1 MVGQRLEVSCLEDT
15 LSYLLRSVAM
25 KYRYYA
31 HDVLDKDRRGVSKDL
46 VIYHL
51 AQQKGLNQKDL
62 VGKLN
67 ITPASVSSIVSQME
81 SEGLLV
87 RVQDKKDGRKFSLSL
102 TEKGQSLVSHVI
114 DSWLKIQEEI
124 TKGFT
129 EDEKATFLHL
139 LKQVEQNLDELTY

>member
-1 MVGQRLEVSCLEDT
+1 MEDT
-15 LSYLLRSVAM
+15 LSYLLRTVAM
-25 KYRYYA
+25 KYRHYA
-31 HDVLDKDRRGVSKDL
+31 HDVLDKDRRGVSQDL

-62 VGKLN
+62 VSKLN

-102 TEKGQSLVSHVI
+102 TKKGQSLVSHVI

-139 LKQVEQNLDELTY
+139 LKQVEQNLDELTH

>member
-1 MVGQRLEVSCLEDT
+1 LEDT
-15 LSYLLRSVAM
+15 LSYLLRTVAM
-25 KYRYYA
+25 K
-31 HDVLDKDRRGVSKDL
+31 

-62 VGKLN
+62 VSKLN

-102 TEKGQSLVSHVI
+102 TKKGQSLVSHVI

-139 LKQVEQNLDELTY
+139 LKQVEQNLDELTH